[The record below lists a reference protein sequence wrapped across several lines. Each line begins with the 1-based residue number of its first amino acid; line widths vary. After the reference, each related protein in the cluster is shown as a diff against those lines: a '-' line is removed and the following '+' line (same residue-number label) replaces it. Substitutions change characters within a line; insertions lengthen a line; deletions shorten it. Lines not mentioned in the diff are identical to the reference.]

1 MKMKRERVGD
11 WSDRSS
17 ITCYACGEKGHI
29 STHCPK
35 TQKRTTKKTKVMSET
50 DDESMSMMRASTNH
64 MSNEQVIMFAREL
77 MAARSASTNVA
88 EGQAK
93 T

>member
-1 MKMKRERVGD
+1 MGE

-17 ITCYACGEKGHI
+17 ITCYACGAKGHI
-29 STHCPK
+29 STHCPNPQTK
-35 TQKRTTKKTKVMSET
+35 TTKKTQVMSAT
-50 DDESMSMMRASTNH
+50 DNESMSMMRENTKN
-64 MSNEQVIMFAREL
+64 MSDEQVIMFAREL
-77 MAARSASTNVA
+77 MEARGVSTNVA

>member
-1 MKMKRERVGD
+1 MGD

-35 TQKRTTKKTKVMSET
+35 PQTKTTKKTKVMSET
-50 DDESMSMMRASTNH
+50 DDESMSMMRASTKH
-64 MSNEQVIMFAREL
+64 MSDEQVIMFAREL
-77 MAARSASTNVA
+77 MEARGVSTNVA
-88 EGQAK
+88 GGQAK